1 MICGKSEAYLIP
13 PYSNVSYFKAKA
25 AISCWFEQSIYGKDN
40 TGIIIA
46 YDISQAVE
54 VAEDWDT

>member
-1 MICGKSEAYLIP
+1 MIETKLKRSFNA
-13 PYSNVSYFKAKA
+13 
-25 AISCWFEQSIYGKDN
+25 KDN

-46 YDISQAVE
+46 YDILQAVE